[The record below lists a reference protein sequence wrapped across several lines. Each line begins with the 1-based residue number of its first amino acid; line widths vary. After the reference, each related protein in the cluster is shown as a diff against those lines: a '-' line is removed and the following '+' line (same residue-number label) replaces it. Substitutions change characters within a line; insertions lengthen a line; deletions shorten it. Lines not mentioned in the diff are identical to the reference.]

1 MNQLSDAVAFDPQ
14 TGKTLRTGTR
24 IARWKIIWCV
34 FRNMAGVVGYRN
46 SFRLTRA
53 LLKNNTS
60 ENNK

>member
-1 MNQLSDAVAFDPQ
+1 MNRLSDAVAFDPQ
-14 TGKTLRTGTR
+14 TGETLRTGGR
-24 IARWKIIWCV
+24 IARWKIIWRV
-34 FRNMAGVVGYRN
+34 FRNLARGLGYIK